1 MYEYN
6 QSRRAGYSARGGEG
20 ASHPSNPQRK
30 CNSNANATQRN
41 ATQLRWLR
49 WGGEGGLNPCSAPAD
64 AERGSRTCEVLNC
77 QLTLSQYRI
86 SHAVHVC
93 FSEGCAPALD
103 RRRES
108 VTRRSSS
115 AGRRRAIRTW
125 SASRQSCVALR
136 CVVRCVALTQK
147 PTQLSCVGCVVTN

>member
-1 MYEYN
+1 M
-6 QSRRAGYSARGGEG
+6 G
-20 ASHPSNPQRK
+20 SHGLA
-30 CNSNANATQRN
+30 CLVIHNANATQTQTQRN
-41 ATQLRWLR
+41 ATQLSCVGCVG
-49 WGGEGGLNPCSAPAD
+49 GGEGGLNPCSAPAD

-86 SHAVHVC
+86 PHAVHVC

-115 AGRRRAIRTW
+115 AVRRRAIPGRLR
-125 SASRQSCVALR
+125 AKVALRCVALCVALR
-136 CVVRCVALTQK
+136 CGLRPRPC
-147 PTQLSCVGCVVTN
+147 LSPRNRSHFK